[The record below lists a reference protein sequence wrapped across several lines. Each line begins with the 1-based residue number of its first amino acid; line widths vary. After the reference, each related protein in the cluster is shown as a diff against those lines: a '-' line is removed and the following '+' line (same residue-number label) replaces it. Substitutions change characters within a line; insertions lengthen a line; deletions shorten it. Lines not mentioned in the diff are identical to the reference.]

1 MLEVPGDDAHV
12 QNNPLRDIW
21 PRWLN
26 QMYGWWRHLQRRLR
40 PTPIV
45 VMVANPSQR
54 ATVEFEVRSGL
65 RCLERV
71 LGRATFRSLT
81 VVVQHSIHLDHPVAG
96 CTHVGQRADGSPFA
110 LVRLALRVDG
120 RDLSLDEVLSIM
132 TEQCIGLAIQQAGGM
147 SVVVPVEWA
156 ATAAPSSG
164 PPPTARDPLAPSPN
178 GHVPVPFH
186 PRP

>member
-1 MLEVPGDDAHV
+1 MLEVPGNDAHV
-12 QNNPLRDIW
+12 ENKPLRDVR
-21 PRWLN
+21 PRWLT
-26 QMYGWWRHLQRRLR
+26 QLRVWWQRLRRRLR
-40 PTPIV
+40 PVPIV
-45 VMVANPSQR
+45 VMVANPIER
-54 ATVEFEVRSGL
+54 ATLEREVRSGL

-71 LGRATFRSLT
+71 LGYAAFTNLT

-120 RDLSLDEVLSIM
+120 RDLSLDEVLAIL